1 MVVLKSKKNLKVSSY
16 SIFKTLLTRLSLNYR
31 TKGSTLIETL
41 VATVLIVIVF
51 IMASMVL
58 NTMFSSSIKN
68 STRAIETELNQ
79 LQYLKLND
87 KLKLPYQENLGDW
100 IINVEQYLE
109 NNVIVT
115 EFEASNIQTNK
126 IIVIKQNETE
136 K

>member
-1 MVVLKSKKNLKVSSY
+1 MVVLKNRKNFGASSK
-16 SIFKTLLTRLSLNYR
+16 SIFKSLLTHLNINYR
-31 TKGSTLIETL
+31 TKGSTLMETL

-68 STRAIETELNQ
+68 NTRAIETQLSQ
-79 LQYLKLND
+79 LQYLKLSD
-87 KLKLPYQENLGDW
+87 KLELPYQESLGDW

-115 EFEASNIQTNK
+115 AFEASNIQTNK
-126 IIVIKQNETE
+126 IIVIKHNETE
-136 K
+136 

>member
-1 MVVLKSKKNLKVSSY
+1 M
-16 SIFKTLLTRLSLNYR
+16 
-31 TKGSTLIETL
+31 ETL

-68 STRAIETELNQ
+68 NTRAIETQLSQ
-79 LQYLKLND
+79 LQYLKLSD
-87 KLKLPYQENLGDW
+87 KLELPYQESLGDW

-115 EFEASNIQTNK
+115 AFEASNIQTNK
-126 IIVIKQNETE
+126 IIVIKHNETE
-136 K
+136 